1 MTKAM
6 GSVAVRLALAYA
18 LVFGPGSW
26 VLWSVLTTA
35 VSRYAAEAL
44 TTDLQTETR
53 VLLAENGGS
62 DQAMLVRKVEARSRV
77 GGLFVYSVNDA
88 QGRQLAG
95 QLPEGLVPRQGL
107 DEIQLPYVEDEGGP
121 AEEVPVRTLTTN
133 LPQGTLVV
141 GKSTYAV
148 HELEELLQD
157 LGLWVVLGLTGVAA
171 LAGATAGGLLAA
183 RLSRI
188 NRAAARIMEGHP
200 DERVPS
206 VGLGTELESVRRNL
220 NALLDWQQ
228 RALEAL
234 RHVSTDIAHDLRTPL
249 NRLRQRLDRTQAE
262 ALDGRVPASAVHAAI
277 ADLDQVLATFSA
289 LLRIG
294 QLEGGAGRAL
304 FRPVKLGEVVD
315 RVFEAYQPAGE
326 ESGHILTRHVDSGA
340 EVVGDPEL
348 LVQLLSNLV
357 DNALAHAGEGTHI
370 RIELYDEGPTTVLAV
385 RDNGRGVPQDQ
396 VGRITRRFYRLDS
409 SRNTPG
415 QGLGLAL
422 VAAIAAL
429 HDADLAIEP
438 NSPGLAVRIAF
449 SQRRGEGTSPERQ
462 AGPL

>member
-1 MTKAM
+1 M
-6 GSVAVRLALAYA
+6 
-18 LVFGPGSW
+18 
-26 VLWSVLTTA
+26 LTTA

-88 QGRQLAG
+88 QGRRLAG

-188 NRAAARIMEGHP
+188 NRAAARIMEGQP
-200 DERVPS
+200 GERVPS

-249 NRLRQRLDRTQAE
+249 NRLRQRLDRTQSE
-262 ALDGRVPASAVHAAI
+262 SVDGQVPESAVHAAI

-289 LLRIG
+289 LLRNR
-294 QLEGGAGRAL
+294 ATGRRC
-304 FRPVKLGEVVD
+304 RPG
-315 RVFEAYQPAGE
+315 
-326 ESGHILTRHVDSGA
+326 
-340 EVVGDPEL
+340 
-348 LVQLLSNLV
+348 LVQ
-357 DNALAHAGEGTHI
+357 
-370 RIELYDEGPTTVLAV
+370 
-385 RDNGRGVPQDQ
+385 
-396 VGRITRRFYRLDS
+396 TRE
-409 SRNTPG
+409 
-415 QGLGLAL
+415 A
-422 VAAIAAL
+422 
-429 HDADLAIEP
+429 
-438 NSPGLAVRIAF
+438 
-449 SQRRGEGTSPERQ
+449 RRGGRSRVRGLSTGWRRER
-462 AGPL
+462 AHPDAARR

>member
-1 MTKAM
+1 MTKAL

-18 LVFGPGSW
+18 LVFGPGGW
-26 VLWSVLTTA
+26 VLWSALTIA
-35 VSRYAAEAL
+35 VTRYAAEGL

-88 QGRQLAG
+88 QGRRLAG
-95 QLPEGLVPRQGL
+95 QLPEGLAPRQGL
-107 DEIQLPYVEDEGGP
+107 DEIQLPYVEEEGGP

-157 LGLWVVLGLTGVAA
+157 LGLWAVLGLTGVAA
-171 LAGATAGGLLAA
+171 LSGAAAGGLLAA

-206 VGLGTELESVRRNL
+206 VGLGTELESVRGNL

-249 NRLRQRLDRTQAE
+249 NRLRQRLDRTQSE
-262 ALDGRVPASAVHAAI
+262 SVDGRVPESAVHAAI

-326 ESGHILTRHVDSGA
+326 ESGHTLTRHVDSDA

-348 LVQLLSNLV
+348 LVQLLSNLI
-357 DNALAHAGEGTHI
+357 DNALVHAGEGAHI
-370 RIELYDEGPTTVLAV
+370 RIEVQDEGAVTVLAV
-385 RDNGRGVPQDQ
+385 RDDGRGVPQDQ
-396 VGRITRRFYRLDS
+396 IGRITRRFYRLDS

-429 HDADLAIEP
+429 HEADLSIEP
-438 NSPGLAVRIAF
+438 NDPGLAVRIAF
-449 SQRRGEGTSPERQ
+449 NQHRMDRNSP
-462 AGPL
+462 P

>member
-1 MTKAM
+1 MTKAL

-18 LVFGPGSW
+18 LVFGPGGW
-26 VLWSVLTTA
+26 VLWSALTIA
-35 VSRYAAEAL
+35 VTRYAAEGL

-77 GGLFVYSVNDA
+77 GGLFVYSVSDA
-88 QGRQLAG
+88 QGRRLAG
-95 QLPEGLVPRQGL
+95 QLPEGLAPRQGL
-107 DEIQLPYVEDEGGP
+107 DEIQLPYVEEEGGP

-157 LGLWVVLGLTGVAA
+157 LGLWAVLGLTGVAA
-171 LAGATAGGLLAA
+171 LSGAAAGGLLAA

-206 VGLGTELESVRRNL
+206 VGLGTELESVRGNL

-249 NRLRQRLDRTQAE
+249 NRLRQRLDRTQSE
-262 ALDGRVPASAVHAAI
+262 SVDGRVPESAVHAAI

-326 ESGHILTRHVDSGA
+326 ESGHTLTRHVDSDA

-348 LVQLLSNLV
+348 LVQLLSNLI
-357 DNALAHAGEGTHI
+357 DNALVHAGEGAHI
-370 RIELYDEGPTTVLAV
+370 RIEVQDEGAVTVLAV
-385 RDNGRGVPQDQ
+385 RDDGRGVPQDQ
-396 VGRITRRFYRLDS
+396 IGRITRRFYRLDS

-429 HDADLAIEP
+429 HEADLSIEP
-438 NSPGLAVRIAF
+438 NDPGLAVRIAF
-449 SQRRGEGTSPERQ
+449 NQHRMDRNSP
-462 AGPL
+462 P